1 MRFVYLIV
9 VMGRLGMLTPFGL
22 WRLLAAVVRCGPSLK
37 ALLRIAER
45 TYGDRPALTDD
56 RETIGFRQLLSDSER
71 LAEGLR
77 RQFGLS
83 GGHKAAFLCSNHASL
98 VKSLFAAS
106 FLGADLYLLNADMS
120 DGQLREWAAEHSPDL
135 LIYDAGRTSVADD
148 GVRAAAK
155 LPVSAGDGSMSVEK
169 LIRGSE
175 AGGRSGHVRL
185 RSKFKPGRI
194 MLQTGGTTGKAKQAP
209 HRPSLFHYLPPL
221 AAMLR
226 RMPLKRC
233 RTSYIATPI
242 YHGYGIA
249 ILLLN
254 VALGVR
260 TVLTARFEADKA
272 CRLIE
277 EHRVEFVSVV
287 PLMVDRMLKHRADS
301 LRSLVCIA
309 SGGAEL
315 STRLAEAV
323 ESRLGRV
330 LYNLYGTSEAGLCA
344 IATPEQL
351 RAAPG
356 TIGSVI
362 EGVKLHLLDERGR
375 DVREGDV
382 GELCVMAGRSNDE
395 AGVRWIRTGDLGFRD
410 RLGHYFLCG
419 RLDDRIVSGGENV
432 YPYELERL
440 LLQHP
445 QVEDAAAFGIPDD
458 AFGQRLKAVVQ
469 PACGAELT
477 VKELREWLRP
487 RAARFQM
494 PKEIVCVERIDY
506 TSLGKRDKKRMAAKH
521 DGKGDE

>member
-9 VMGRLGMLTPFGL
+9 VMGRLGMLTPLGL
-22 WRLLAAVVRCGPSLK
+22 WRLLAAIVRCGAGLK

-83 GGHKAAFLCSNHASL
+83 GGQKAAFLCSNHASL

-120 DGQLREWAAEHSPDL
+120 DGQLREWAAELNPDL
-135 LIYDAGRTSVADD
+135 LIYDAGRTAVAEP

-155 LPVSAGDGSMSVEK
+155 LPVSAEDGTMSVEK

-175 AGGRSGHVRL
+175 TGGRSRLVRL
-185 RSKFKPGRI
+185 RPKFKPGRI

-226 RMPLKRC
+226 RMPLNRC

-277 EHRVEFVSVV
+277 EHQVDFASVV
-287 PLMVDRMLKHRADS
+287 PLMIDRMVKHRAGS
-301 LRSLVCIA
+301 LNSLACVA

-315 STRLAEAV
+315 SPRLAEAV
-323 ESRLGRV
+323 EGRLGRV
-330 LYNLYGTSEAGLCA
+330 LYNLYGTSEAGLCT

-351 RAAPG
+351 REAPG

-375 DVREGDV
+375 EVRDGEV
-382 GELCVMAGRSNDE
+382 GELCVMAGRSHDG
-395 AGVRWIRTGDLGFRD
+395 ARWIRSGDFGFRD
-410 RLGHYFLCG
+410 RRGHYFLCG

-445 QVEDAAAFGIPDD
+445 QVEDAAAFGIPDE

-469 PACGAELT
+469 PADGAELT

-494 PKEIVCVERIDY
+494 PKEIVFAERIDY
-506 TSLGKRDKKRMAAKH
+506 TALGKRDKKRMTAEHA
-521 DGKGDE
+521 GKGDA